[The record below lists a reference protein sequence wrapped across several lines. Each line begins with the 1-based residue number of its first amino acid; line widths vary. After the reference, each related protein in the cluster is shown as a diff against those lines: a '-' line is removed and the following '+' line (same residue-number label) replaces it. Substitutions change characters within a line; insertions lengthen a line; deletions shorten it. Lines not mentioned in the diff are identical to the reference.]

1 MLAEQLIP
9 GLDFGFVDLGASGL
23 LVLVVLLILTGKL
36 VPISVVRDVRSERDA
51 YREIAMRAIAHTGD
65 LLPSAK
71 LAVDLV
77 ESIQKAAEPTEGP
90 Q

>member
-1 MLAEQLIP
+1 MLADQLIP
-9 GLDFGFVDLGASGL
+9 GLDLGIADLGATGL
-23 LVLVVLLILTGKL
+23 VVLVVLLILTGKL
-36 VPISVVRDVRSERDA
+36 VPISVVRDVKAERDA
-51 YREIAMRAIAHTGD
+51 YREIAMRAIGHTGA